1 MLTLDPPKAQA
12 PRHQYLPADFK
23 MQDWAQL
30 QPYYDE
36 LVERPI
42 GDAAAL
48 EQWLLDWNELD
59 AVVGE
64 DFAWRYVRMSQHSA
78 DPEIAEAYQFAVTE
92 IAPKVAPYED
102 QLNRKLVDS
111 PFRDRLD
118 LPGYELLLRNV
129 ENAVALYREENIEL
143 STQAQLKAK
152 EYGQLFGAM
161 TIEVD
166 GETLTLQQ
174 AGTLLEEPD
183 RAKRERVYRLIN
195 ERLGQDTEA
204 LEAIFDELVRLRHQ
218 MAVNAGFDNYRD
230 YKFRALD
237 RFDYTVQDC
246 LDFHASI
253 AQAMV
258 PLEGKLLQHR
268 KAALG
273 YATLRP
279 WDLSIDISGGDP
291 LRPFDGGEQL
301 LEKSIETLGRVHPYF
316 GECLRTMRD
325 MEHLDLVSRPNKS
338 PGGYNMP
345 LVWTGV
351 PFVFMNATK
360 SFGDLRTLMHESGHA
375 VHSFLSRHYKLVA
388 AKRVPSE
395 VAELASMTMELLTMD
410 HWANFFPNEA
420 DWKRARIKQLSGVLK
435 TLPWI
440 ATIDAFQ
447 HWIYTHPAHTRAERK
462 ENWLRIKAQYEAAGV
477 DRSGLEAYGEYTWH
491 KQLHLYQVPFYYIEY
506 GFAQLGAIAIW
517 QRYRENPDTALR
529 DYVRALQLG
538 YTRTIPEL
546 YAAAGIEFNFSP
558 AYVRSLGDFVQRELD
573 VLLGV

>member
-1 MLTLDPPKAQA
+1 MLTLDPPKATT
-12 PRHQYLPADFK
+12 PRPTYLPTDFK
-23 MQDWAQL
+23 VQDWAQL
-30 QPYYDE
+30 QPFYDE
-36 LVERPI
+36 LVERTI
-42 GDAAAL
+42 ADAAAL
-48 EQWLLDWNELD
+48 RRWLLDWNELD

-78 DPEIAEAYQFAVTE
+78 DQEIAEAYQFAVTQ
-92 IAPKVAPYED
+92 IAPQVAPYED
-102 QLNRKLVDS
+102 RLNRKLVGN
-111 PFRDRLD
+111 PFRDRID
-118 LPGYELLLRNV
+118 LPGYDLLLRNV

-152 EYGQLFGAM
+152 AYGQLFGAM
-161 TIEVD
+161 TVDVD

-195 ERLGQDTEA
+195 ERLRQDTEA
-204 LEAIFDELVRLRHQ
+204 LEDLFDELVRLRHQ
-218 MAVNAGFDNYRD
+218 MALNAGFDDYRA
-230 YKFRALD
+230 YKFRALG

-253 AQAMV
+253 AEAMV
-258 PLEGKLLQHR
+258 PLEGKLLAYR
-268 KAALG
+268 KEKLG
-273 YATLRP
+273 LDPLRP
-279 WDLSIDISGGDP
+279 WDLGVDLSGGDP

-316 GECLRTMRD
+316 GQCLRTMRE

-345 LVWTGV
+345 LIWTGV

-375 VHSFLSRHYKLVA
+375 VHSFLSRHYQLVA

-447 HWIYTHPAHTRAERK
+447 HWIYTHPKHSREARK
-462 ENWLRIKAQYEAAGV
+462 ANWLRIKKQYEADGV
-477 DRSGLEAYGEYTWH
+477 DRSGLEHFADYQWH
-491 KQLHLYQVPFYYIEY
+491 RQLHLFQVPFYYIEY

-517 QRYRENPDTALR
+517 QRYRQDADSALA
-529 DYVRALQLG
+529 DYVKALQLG
-538 YTRTIPEL
+538 YTRPIPEL

-558 AYVRSLGDFVQRELD
+558 DYVRSLGDFVQRELD
-573 VLLGV
+573 ALL

>member
-12 PRHQYLPADFK
+12 PRHRYLPADFQVK
-23 MQDWAQL
+23 DWDQL
-30 QPYYDE
+30 RPYYDE
-36 LVERPI
+36 LAERSVDSP
-42 GDAAAL
+42 AAL
-48 EQWLLDWNELD
+48 RQWLLDWNELD

-78 DPEIAEAYQFAVTE
+78 DADIAEAYQFAVTQ
-92 IAPKVAPYED
+92 IAPQVAPYED
-102 QLNRKLVDS
+102 RLNRKLVES
-111 PFRDRLD
+111 PHRDAIE
-118 LPGYELLLRNV
+118 LPGYDLLLRNT
-129 ENAVALYREENIEL
+129 ENAVALYREANIAL
-143 STQAQLKAK
+143 STEAQLKAK
-152 EYGQLFGAM
+152 EYSQLFGAM
-161 TIEVD
+161 TVEVD
-166 GETLTLQQ
+166 GEMLTLQQ
-174 AGTLLEEPD
+174 AGTFLEEPD

-195 ERLGQDTEA
+195 ERLRADTEA

-218 MAVNAGFDNYRD
+218 MALNAGFDNYRD

-237 RFDYTVQDC
+237 RFDYSVQDC

-253 AQAMV
+253 AKAMV
-258 PLEGKLLQHR
+258 PLEGQLLRYR
-268 KAALG
+268 KEALG
-273 YATLRP
+273 LDTLRP
-279 WDLSIDISGGDP
+279 WDLAVDPSGEAP
-291 LRPFDGGEQL
+291 LRPFEGGEQL
-301 LEKSIETLGRVHPYF
+301 LEKSIDTLAAVHPYF
-316 GECLRTMRD
+316 GECLRTMRE

-375 VHSFLSRHYKLVA
+375 VHSFLSRHFELVA

-447 HWIYTHPAHTRAERK
+447 HWIYTHPEHTREERK
-462 ENWLRIKAQYEAAGV
+462 TNWLRLKNQYQAEGV
-477 DRSGLEAYGEYTWH
+477 DRTGLEHYADYQWH
-491 KQLHLYQVPFYYIEY
+491 RQLHLFQVPFYYIEY

-517 QRYRENPDTALR
+517 QRYRQDPEAALR

-538 YTRTIPEL
+538 YTRPIPEL
-546 YAAAGIEFNFSP
+546 YAAAGIAFDFSP
-558 AYVRSLGDFVQRELD
+558 AYVQSLGDFVQAELEE
-573 VLLGV
+573 LL